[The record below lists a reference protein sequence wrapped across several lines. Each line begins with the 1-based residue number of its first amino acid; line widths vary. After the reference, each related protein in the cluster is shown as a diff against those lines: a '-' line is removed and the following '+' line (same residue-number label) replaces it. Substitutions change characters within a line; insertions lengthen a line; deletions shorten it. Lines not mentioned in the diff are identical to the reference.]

1 MAKGKSLESLYITL
15 GLDVS
20 QLTSDFIAA
29 DKTVAENM
37 AKINR
42 ENNLLKL
49 RMQVDTG
56 NLDPVKDA
64 AQILAIKTQI
74 LNEQLAMQK
83 DRAKMASAAWTE
95 VSKKLGYTATQTQK
109 AEAAML
115 REKFAVQGL
124 EREIKQLNQTQQ
136 QSPTSNKANSIL
148 TMYQSLK
155 GGVTGAV
162 GGVTNA
168 LGQLQNAT
176 ASTDT
181 ALTKVA
187 SALSALKHPAVI
199 ATAAIAALPVVA
211 IAAEKELVSLA
222 KPAIAAGDSVYI
234 LAKRMGTTA
243 SEAVKFSSAC
253 KLMDTDVNMVLTSLQ
268 RMDKQWLTA
277 GANGN
282 TVTNALKAVGVSL
295 TDSNGKLKS
304 YNDQMIALSEGFQ
317 RAKAAGQEL
326 QLGTLLFR
334 NGLGDMVVAIE
345 DYQGA
350 LKYLDENI
358 VRNGLADPNLA
369 HEMKQELMALDIL
382 NGQISASFSQA
393 LMPVAKELA
402 PELIKQLGEMVKI
415 IRENSDTIK
424 YFGEVAGG
432 VLSGLAGLATDLV
445 KLFAAVGKGFREIT
459 EDKQTAEMD
468 LVVKDDSIKTL
479 EDFKKYKE
487 KIGTDFFSLNPN
499 TMRTDAMEKTAEA
512 FYRMQWKKI
521 LQARAKA
528 KDEADKKKAEQDKQ
542 SKGESL
548 FKSEEETKSEEN
560 IAKYQ
565 KEIEDIKYKATH
577 TTVENQIHDINRWK
591 EEQLKAVADTKN
603 AEEERAKIVELAE
616 AKIQEAKRKSNEESA
631 KRTQDYLKEA
641 NQISSEK
648 TMSAYE
654 KEIAKIEEWK
664 AKAKEKADTVDDLG
678 KKAEEVAAIEINAA
692 AKAAKAYEDEVERIK
707 NATKSFQDEI
717 YELTHSQYENDMKK
731 IFEKYQ
737 KGLKDGVDQNTM
749 DTWYRLNAAKLNE
762 NARTKKDYTR
772 PGQFAAPNYELP
784 DYMSQARQALDVAS
798 KSYIDDSSKLEQ
810 GWREYSAG
818 VGKVLEFTGKM
829 TDSSEQ
835 FTNASKNMESVY
847 TRLSAV
853 NGKMAAYDIDGKLAE
868 GWTQYSGNI
877 GKVLTFT
884 GKMANATEKLTA
896 ASQTMQSA
904 YTRLGG
910 IKNPVYDIDGNL
922 MKNAYYTQMEDGFSK
937 IYTFTD
943 ELSTASQSLQDA
955 AQSMADVAQN
965 QYVSSNEQPTIQPN
979 NNISVNVNI
988 GNAVTPDS
996 EAISWLADTVSDKIT
1011 PVVTQAIGNMDN
1023 SYYGV

>member
-1 MAKGKSLESLYITL
+1 M
-15 GLDVS
+15 
-20 QLTSDFIAA
+20 
-29 DKTVAENM
+29 
-37 AKINR
+37 
-42 ENNLLKL
+42 
-49 RMQVDTG
+49 
-56 NLDPVKDA
+56 
-64 AQILAIKTQI
+64 
-74 LNEQLAMQK
+74 
-83 DRAKMASAAWTE
+83 
-95 VSKKLGYTATQTQK
+95 
-109 AEAAML
+109 
-115 REKFAVQGL
+115 
-124 EREIKQLNQTQQ
+124 
-136 QSPTSNKANSIL
+136 
-148 TMYQSLK
+148 
-155 GGVTGAV
+155 
-162 GGVTNA
+162 
-168 LGQLQNAT
+168 
-176 ASTDT
+176 
-181 ALTKVA
+181 
-187 SALSALKHPAVI
+187 
-199 ATAAIAALPVVA
+199 
-211 IAAEKELVSLA
+211 
-222 KPAIAAGDSVYI
+222 
-234 LAKRMGTTA
+234 
-243 SEAVKFSSAC
+243 
-253 KLMDTDVNMVLTSLQ
+253 NMVLTSLQ

-277 GANGN
+277 GTNGN
-282 TVTNALKAVGVSL
+282 AVTNALKTVGVSL

-304 YNDQMIALSEGFQ
+304 YNDQMIALSEGFK

-415 IRENSDTIK
+415 IKENSDTIK

-432 VLSGLAGLATDLV
+432 VLSSLAGLATDLV
-445 KLFAAVGKGFREIT
+445 RLFGAVGKGLREIT

-479 EDFKKYKE
+479 EDYKKYRE
-487 KIGTDFFSLNPN
+487 KMGTDFFSLNPN
-499 TMRTDAMEKTAEA
+499 AIRTESMEKTAEA

-542 SKGESL
+542 SKGDSI
-548 FKSEEETKSEEN
+548 FKTEEETKSEEN

-577 TTVENQIHDINRWK
+577 TTVENQIYDINRWK

-616 AKIQEAKRKSNEESA
+616 AKIQEAKRKTNEESA

-664 AKAKEKADTVDDLG
+664 AKAKEKADTVQDLG
-678 KKAEEVAAIEINAA
+678 AKAEEVAAIEINAA
-692 AKAAKAYEDEVERIK
+692 AKAARAYEDEVERIK

-737 KGLKDGVDQNTM
+737 KGLKDGVDKNTM

-784 DYMSQARQALDVAS
+784 DYMSQARQAL
-798 KSYIDDSSKLEQ
+798 
-810 GWREYSAG
+810 
-818 VGKVLEFTGKM
+818 
-829 TDSSEQ
+829 
-835 FTNASKNMESVY
+835 
-847 TRLSAV
+847 
-853 NGKMAAYDIDGKLAE
+853 
-868 GWTQYSGNI
+868 
-877 GKVLTFT
+877 
-884 GKMANATEKLTA
+884 
-896 ASQTMQSA
+896 
-904 YTRLGG
+904 
-910 IKNPVYDIDGNL
+910 
-922 MKNAYYTQMEDGFSK
+922 
-937 IYTFTD
+937 
-943 ELSTASQSLQDA
+943 
-955 AQSMADVAQN
+955 
-965 QYVSSNEQPTIQPN
+965 
-979 NNISVNVNI
+979 
-988 GNAVTPDS
+988 
-996 EAISWLADTVSDKIT
+996 
-1011 PVVTQAIGNMDN
+1011 
-1023 SYYGV
+1023 